1 MIRAD
6 LHCHTCY
13 SHDSFAAV
21 DAVLEQATRRGLTH
35 LAITDHDEIEGAL
48 RARDR
53 NHGLAIIVGTEVS
66 LTGAAHIIGLFVEH
80 KIKSRRWQEAVDE
93 IRAQGGFVVVPHPFN
108 PKSGVLRAGVSLND
122 ELLRCVDAIEV
133 CNGYE
138 PPERNEAAA
147 KLARERGLPE
157 QAGSDAHYAVDV
169 GRACVEFPGASGEL
183 TPEVLRKAA
192 RTLYAPAQN
201 LAALH
206 MADANWRANTAP
218 RMRRLL
224 PKALRDCA
232 KRVNWLRVRRQ
243 IERNVHEP
251 VRREF
256 QG

>member
-21 DAVLEQATRRGLTH
+21 DAVLEQASRRGLTH
-35 LAITDHDEIEGAL
+35 LAITDHDEVEGAL
-48 RARDR
+48 RARDK

-66 LTGAAHIIGLFVEH
+66 LEDGAHIIGLFLER
-80 KIKSRRWQEAVDE
+80 KIAARTWQGAVDE
-93 IRAQGGFVVVPHPFN
+93 VRAQRGWVVLPHPFH
-108 PKSGVLRAGVSLND
+108 PISG
-122 ELLRCVDAIEV
+122 LLRFGVDEKLLRSADAIEV

-147 KLARERGLPE
+147 KLARERGLPA

-169 GRACVEFPGASGEL
+169 GRACVEFPDASGDL
-183 TPEVLRKAA
+183 TPDILRKAA
-192 RTLYAPAQN
+192 RKLYAPAQD

-206 MADANWRANTAP
+206 AADSDLRANTAP
-218 RMRRLL
+218 RVRKLL
-224 PKALRDCA
+224 PRALRNCA
-232 KRVNWLRVRRQ
+232 KRVHWLRVQRQ
-243 IERNVHEP
+243 IERNAHEP

>member
-1 MIRAD
+1 MICAD

-21 DAVLEQATRRGLTH
+21 DAVLERASRRGLTH
-35 LAITDHDEIEGAL
+35 LAITDHDEVEGAL

-66 LTGAAHIIGLFVEH
+66 LEGGAHIIGLFLER
-80 KIKSRRWQEAVDE
+80 KIAARHWRGAVDE
-93 IRAQGGFVVVPHPFN
+93 IRAQRGFVVLPHPFH
-108 PKSGVLRAGVSLND
+108 PTSGLLRAGLD
-122 ELLRCVDAIEV
+122 EELLRSTDAIEV

-138 PPERNEAAA
+138 PPGRNAAAA
-147 KLARERGLPE
+147 KLARERGVPA

-169 GRACVEFPGASGEL
+169 GRACVEFPDAAGEL
-183 TPEVLRKAA
+183 TPDVLRKAA
-192 RTLYAPAQN
+192 RKLYAPAQE

-206 MADANWRANTAP
+206 AADADLRAHTAP
-218 RMRRLL
+218 RLRKLL
-224 PKALRDCA
+224 PKALRNCV
-232 KRVNWLRVRRQ
+232 KRAHWQRVQRQ

>member
-21 DAVLEQATRRGLTH
+21 DAVLEQASRRGLTH
-35 LAITDHDEIEGAL
+35 LAITDHDEVEGAL
-48 RARDR
+48 RARDK
-53 NHGLAIIVGTEVS
+53 NHGLAILVGTEVS
-66 LTGAAHIIGLFVEH
+66 LEGGTHIIGLFVQR
-80 KIKSRRWQEAVDE
+80 KITARQWREAVDE
-93 IRAQGGFVVVPHPFN
+93 IHAQRGFVVLPRPFHPT
-108 PKSGVLRAGVSLND
+108 SGLFRAGVD
-122 ELLRCVDAIEV
+122 EELVRSADAVEV

-147 KLARERGLPE
+147 RLARERKLPA

-169 GRACVEFPGASGEL
+169 GRACVEFPDASGEL
-183 TPEVLRKAA
+183 TPEILRQGA
-192 RTLYAPAQN
+192 RKLYAPAQD

-206 MADANWRANTAP
+206 AADSDFRANTAP
-218 RMRRLL
+218 RVRRLL
-224 PKALRDCA
+224 PRALRNCA
-232 KRVNWLRVRRQ
+232 KRVNWLRVQRQ
-243 IERNVHEP
+243 IERIAHEP

>member
-21 DAVLEQATRRGLTH
+21 GAVLEQAVRRGLTH
-35 LAITDHDEIEGAL
+35 LAITDHDEVEGAL
-48 RARDR
+48 RARDK

-66 LTGAAHIIGLFVEH
+66 LEGGAHIIGLFLER
-80 KIKSRRWQEAVDE
+80 KIAARKWREAVDE
-93 IRAQGGFVVVPHPFN
+93 IRAQHGFVVLPHPFN
-108 PKSGVLRAGVSLND
+108 PTSGLLRAGAGAD
-122 ELLRCVDAIEV
+122 EELLRSADAVEV

-147 KLARERGLPE
+147 KLAREHGLPA

-169 GRACVEFPGASGEL
+169 GRACVEFPEATGDL
-183 TPEVLRKAA
+183 TPDVLRKAT
-192 RTLYAPAQN
+192 RKLYAPAQD

-206 MADANWRANTAP
+206 AADSSFRANTAP
-218 RMRRLL
+218 RVRKLL
-224 PKALRDCA
+224 PKALRNCA
-232 KRVNWLRVRRQ
+232 KKVNWLRVRRQ
-243 IERNVHEP
+243 IQRRAHEP

-256 QG
+256 QA